1 MYRSIPC
8 SSPWL
13 DLLRRR
19 LQEAGYCHRV
29 AKQYDFAARCFL
41 LDLERRGQPIES
53 VSPSNVD
60 MYLANLKRL
69 RDRQPLPVV
78 NRRKDCASIKMLLRL
93 VHNGKWPPEFA
104 QATDHDIVVC
114 DLVRKYDTWMVE
126 MRGLSQN
133 TRRNR
138 RFEMYSLLRWLHD
151 HGKSIETL
159 CLADLDAYIASRVVV
174 MKRRSKA
181 EVISTLRGVLRYL
194 FDSNQT
200 PTDLADAVEGPI
212 IYQHETTPTTIPRSD
227 IDRVLEI
234 ARCDR
239 SPLGIRNYAILMLL
253 STYGLRS
260 GEIRGLRLSDIDWRH
275 ERIHIRHTKTGACSE
290 LPLLRGPA
298 DALFDYLECGRPAT
312 STREVFVQ
320 AVAPYGP
327 LRAGLHRVLNH
338 ATEAAGVS
346 LTGKRGVHVLRHS
359 RAESLLGS
367 GVSIKVIGD
376 ILGHYSVRAT
386 TMYLKLATDDLRSV
400 ALDLP
405 QEVTT

>member
-1 MYRSIPC
+1 MYRSVLC

-13 DLLRRR
+13 DLLRHR
-19 LQEAGYCHRV
+19 LQEGGYCHRV

-41 LDLERRGQPIES
+41 LDLERRGKAIES
-53 VSPSNVD
+53 VSLSDVD

-69 RDRQPLPVV
+69 RDQHPRPVGS
-78 NRRKDCASIKMLLRL
+78 RRKDCAAIKMLLRL
-93 VHNGKWPPEFA
+93 VHNDKWPPEVVPT
-104 QATDHDIVVC
+104 TDHDIVAFE
-114 DLVRKYDTWMVE
+114 LMRNYDTWMVE
-126 MRGLSQN
+126 MRGLSPSA
-133 TRRNR
+133 RRNK
-138 RFEMYSLLRWLHD
+138 RFEMFSLLTWLHD
-151 HGKSIETL
+151 RGTSIETL
-159 CLADLDAYIASRVVV
+159 RLPDLDAYIASRLVV

-181 EVISTLRGVLRYL
+181 NVISALRGVLRYL
-194 FDSNQT
+194 FDSNQIAM
-200 PTDLADAVEGPI
+200 DLADDIEGPI
-212 IYQHETTPTTIPRSD
+212 VYEHESTPTTIPRSD
-227 IDRVLEI
+227 LDRVLDI

-239 SPLGIRNYAILMLL
+239 SPLGIRNYTILMLL
-253 STYGLRS
+253 STYGLRC

-298 DALFDYLECGRPAT
+298 DALFDYLKCGRPPT

-359 RAESLLGS
+359 RAESLLDS

-376 ILGHYSVRAT
+376 ILGHYSVRGTA
-386 TMYLKLATDDLRSV
+386 MYLKLATDDLRSV